1 MKRQMNEMGVELR
14 LDYNLVS
21 YLEFTTFLLQNG
33 RKWKLSSKIRIFA
46 EDHGLRS
53 VSLWKRNRPCLP
65 DLMLPQK

>member
-1 MKRQMNEMGVELR
+1 MNETGAELR

-33 RKWKLSSKIRIFA
+33 RKWKLSSQNQDFA

-53 VSLWKRNRPCLP
+53 VSKGKRNHPCLP